1 MGFEDTKTEFFGPRR
16 RGSWSGRAGRGRAR
30 REARQI
36 EALQSSDPGERLRAA
51 TTLVE
56 QGIDSNAGVV
66 LDFVRDERNR
76 DLRSAVS
83 RAVLTAPIAARPAE
97 PEAKLRDWARAEVTR
112 HEDPPPAP
120 PPTPAPPA
128 VPPPAVAP
136 PAVAPPAVAPPVA
149 PVPPA
154 PPPTPAPLVPVG
166 GTIPG
171 VLSPDD
177 RWRVGAAV
185 SVRLGSTLVAS
196 PPPPPLPPP
205 PPVAPAPPPVVGGT
219 IGNGSKPN
227 DVIVRRTSEGR
238 ESSPRNEEH
247 EEREAETPQAQR
259 PIPLAAP
266 ARPTGPA
273 TWRVVKAHPVDIVV
287 WEPADE
293 VGDAAPG
300 EEIAQSEPSI
310 TR

>member
-16 RGSWSGRAGRGRAR
+16 RSSWPGRAGRARAR
-30 REARQI
+30 RETRQI

-56 QGIDSNAGVV
+56 GGLDSNADVV

-83 RAVLTAPIAARPAE
+83 RAVLTAPIATRPAE
-97 PEAKLRDWARAEVTR
+97 PEAKLRDWARAQVTR
-112 HEDPPPAP
+112 DDPPPAP
-120 PPTPAPPA
+120 PPTPSPPS
-128 VPPPAVAP
+128 VAP
-136 PAVAPPAVAPPVA
+136 PGAAPM
-149 PVPPA
+149 PPA
-154 PPPTPAPLVPVG
+154 PPPAPPAPVG
-166 GTIPG
+166 GTIPA

-196 PPPPPLPPP
+196 PPPPPP
-205 PPVAPAPPPVVGGT
+205 PPVGPAPPPVVGGT
-219 IGNGSKPN
+219 IGNGRPN
-227 DVIVRRTSEGR
+227 DVIVRGTSE
-238 ESSPRNEEH
+238 
-247 EEREAETPQAQR
+247 Q
-259 PIPLAAP
+259 IPAAAP
-266 ARPTGPA
+266 PRPTRPA
-273 TWRVVKAHPVDIVV
+273 TWRVVKAHPVDIVG

-293 VGDAAPG
+293 AGDAAQS
-300 EEIAQSEPSI
+300 EEIAQSEPSV

>member
-16 RGSWSGRAGRGRAR
+16 RGSRSGRAGRGRAR

-76 DLRSAVS
+76 DLRSAIA
-83 RAVLTAPIAARPAE
+83 RAVLTAPIAGRPAE
-97 PEAKLRDWARAEVTR
+97 PEANLRDWARAEVTR

-128 VPPPAVAP
+128 VAP
-136 PAVAPPAVAPPVA
+136 PAA

-154 PPPTPAPLVPVG
+154 SPPAPAPLVPVG
-166 GTIPG
+166 GTIPA

-177 RWRVGAAV
+177 RWRVGTAV
-185 SVRLGSTLVAS
+185 SVRLGSTLMAS
-196 PPPPPLPPP
+196 PPPPP

-219 IGNGSKPN
+219 IGNGSRPN
-227 DVIVRRTSEGR
+227 DVIVRRTSEGPETAPGSQ
-238 ESSPRNEEH
+238 ESEEK
-247 EEREAETPQAQR
+247 EAETQEAR
-259 PIPLAAP
+259 TPIPVAAP

-293 VGDAAPG
+293 VGDAAAS
-300 EEIAQSEPSI
+300 EEIAQSEPSA